1 VVGGRSQL
9 LAAEI
14 NGEMSPMFNEVFSGM
29 SGDRFAHST
38 VNVISIGVF
47 KNE

>member
-1 VVGGRSQL
+1 M

-14 NGEMSPMFNEVFSGM
+14 NGEMSPMFNEVLSGM

-38 VNVISIGVF
+38 VNVIHIGVF